1 MKITYEIKQVKP
13 WQNGWTFALNM
24 HWTNVQCK
32 MSSRFATLSNLV
44 QSCSVMLRVVQ
55 SILKAVKNVQWTRL
69 NFFCLKKMFSRF
81 ATPLNIVQF
90 AQAHCKFK
98 KGEFRDYRE
107 EMESS
112 ASISFMKSREKYLGS
127 NEDSSD
133 EINCSSEEPKAIA
146 ENKNTIMLMDLAA
159 GRIDLHL
166 FS

>member
-1 MKITYEIKQVKP
+1 
-13 WQNGWTFALNM
+13 
-24 HWTNVQCK
+24 

-44 QSCSVMLRVVQ
+44 QLCSVMLRVVQ
-55 SILKAVKNVQWTRL
+55 SVLKAVKNVQWTRL

-90 AQAHCKFK
+90 TQAHCKFK
-98 KGEFRDYRE
+98 RGEFRDYRE

-146 ENKNTIMLMDLAA
+146 ENKNMIMLIGLAA
-159 GRIDLHL
+159 GQIDLQL